1 MVFHGV
7 SVCISLLTNTVECG
21 FTSLLVTWTA
31 FFVKCLFESYAPL
44 FWWFVLVLKEVQ
56 GPLVLKEV
64 RVSLHSQHHP
74 RSGAGLFICSLL
86 CLDE

>member
-31 FFVKCLFESYAPL
+31 FFGKCLFESYAPL

-56 GPLVLKEV
+56 GPLVL
-64 RVSLHSQHHP
+64 R
-74 RSGAGLFICSLL
+74 GAGVLALATPSPIRGWPFHLFTAVFG
-86 CLDE
+86 